1 MTETELSKES
11 LKSALEAA
19 LFAADQPMNLA
30 QLKVLFDEPLPTD
43 AQLKQV
49 IHTLMQEYQ
58 DRGVILKEVASGY
71 RFQVAEKMAPV
82 VARLWEEKPT
92 KYSRAL
98 LETVALIAYRQPIT
112 RGEIEDIRGVSVSSH
127 IIRTLLE
134 RNWIHSVGHK
144 DVPGRPAMYA
154 TTRGFLDYFNLA
166 NLDQLP
172 TLAEVKDL
180 VSTPVI
186 STPVQEPL
194 VLEDVVQ
201 AAERL
206 EHAISSEIMR
216 ECEFQDIES
225 SID

>member
-1 MTETELSKES
+1 MTEIELSNEA
-11 LKSALEAA
+11 LKYVLEAA

-43 AQLKQV
+43 MQLKQI
-49 IHTLMQEYQ
+49 IHALMEDYQ
-58 DRGVILKEVASGY
+58 KRGVILKEVASGY
-71 RFQVAEKMAPV
+71 RFQVAEKIAPV

-127 IIRTLLE
+127 IVRTLLE

-180 VSTPVI
+180 VAAPVI
-186 STPVQEPL
+186 SVSQQEKL
-194 VLEDVVQ
+194 ALEDMAQVVEHLEQ
-201 AAERL
+201 AIVSDVMI
-206 EHAISSEIMR
+206 EHQ
-216 ECEFQDIES
+216 FQDV
-225 SID
+225 